1 MKAKYAE
8 PTNDPD
14 INVTMKESEA
24 VAVKEVIGNMGR
36 DEIMKASKCTEEE
49 ANTVVSI
56 YHALYSFFD

>member
-1 MKAKYAE
+1 
-8 PTNDPD
+8 
-14 INVTMKESEA
+14 MKESEA